1 MKINNQRIN
10 RCIFASVSIHLQ
22 IQSAMTIGYHPET
35 RHPEVYPQIQL
46 LPVPERVSA
55 YVKTIWQLGKGSG
68 SHHERLFP
76 TGETQLIFHY
86 GTPFSESYAGMDA
99 GTQPQSL
106 ICGQF
111 TAYKDI
117 FSFERAGLLG
127 VVFHPFASN
136 ALFGIPAHYFTHLT
150 VGLSDIECKLGET
163 GRRVAE
169 APGLQERLKIIED
182 FIVRRLHTLNQRHF
196 AMVRK
201 SVELLSLNTHESGIS
216 KVANELFIGNRQFE
230 RLFKDYVG
238 LSPERYAGI
247 VRFNKALSLFDSPL
261 NLTEIA
267 LESGY
272 YDQAH
277 FIRDFRRIT
286 GGSPSV
292 YRNNLALTPGR

>member
-1 MKINNQRIN
+1 
-10 RCIFASVSIHLQ
+10 
-22 IQSAMTIGYHPET
+22 MTIGYHPDT
-35 RHPEVYPQIQL
+35 RHPEVYPHIQL

-55 YVKTIWQLGKGSG
+55 YVKTIWQLEKGSG
-68 SHHERLFP
+68 NHHERLLP
-76 TGETQLIFHY
+76 NGETQLIFHY
-86 GTPFSESYAGMDA
+86 GAPFSESYAGKDA

-150 VGLSDIECKLGET
+150 VGLADIERSLGET

-169 APGLQERLKIIED
+169 APGLQERLRIIED
-182 FIVRRLHTLNQRHF
+182 FIVRRLQTLNQRHF
-196 AMVRK
+196 ALIRK
-201 SVELLSLNTHESGIS
+201 SVGLIANNTHEPGIS

-230 RLFKDYVG
+230 RLFKEYVG
-238 LSPERYAGI
+238 LSPARFSGI
-247 VRFNKALSLFDSPL
+247 VRFNKALSLFGSPL

-277 FIRDFRRIT
+277 FIRDFKRIS
-286 GGSPSV
+286 GDAPSV